1 MVNLAV
7 ALVLLVPSAKV
18 TAGAMSH
25 SLNRWP
31 SGATVAVMVTMPPC
45 AAEVGF
51 DVPFMTLML

>member
-31 SGATVAVMVTMPPC
+31 SGAAIAMMVTVSPC

-51 DVPFMTLML
+51 AVPFMTLML